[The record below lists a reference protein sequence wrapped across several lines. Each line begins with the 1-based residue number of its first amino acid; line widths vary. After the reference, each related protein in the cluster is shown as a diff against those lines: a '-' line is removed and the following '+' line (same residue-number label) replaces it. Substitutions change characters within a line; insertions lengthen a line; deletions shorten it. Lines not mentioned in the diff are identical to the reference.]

1 MNTDTKAT
9 PAQVKAINAT
19 LAKTGLMSDKADIV
33 LNATDGRTT
42 HSSAMSIEEAR
53 ALLLALNRNVKTAQ
67 APVKPTQKMANKLF
81 SMAHEIGWIKEITL
95 VTPSGIT
102 KKKDYSAVHAWI
114 GKFGYLHKPL
124 SQYTYA
130 ELPKLVAQFE
140 YGPYKHFLNK
150 L

>member
-1 MNTDTKAT
+1 MQAT
-9 PAQVKAINAT
+9 TAQIKAINAI
-19 LAKTGLMSDKADIV
+19 LARAGQMDNKAEIV
-33 LNATDGRTT
+33 LNATRGRTT
-42 HSSAMSIEEAR
+42 HSSAMSFEEAR

-67 APVKPTQKMANKLF
+67 APVKPAQKMAKKLF
-81 SMAHEIGWIKEITL
+81 AMAHEMGWIKEVTL

-124 SQYTYA
+124 SQYTYS

>member
-1 MNTDTKAT
+1 MQAT
-9 PAQVKAINAT
+9 TAQIKAINAI
-19 LAKTGLMSDKADIV
+19 LARAGQMENKADIV
-33 LNATDGRTT
+33 LNATNGRTT
-42 HSSAMSIEEAR
+42 HSSAMSFEEAR

-67 APVKPTQKMANKLF
+67 APVKPAQKMAKKLF
-81 SMAHEIGWIKEITL
+81 AMAHEMGWIKEITL

-124 SQYTYA
+124 SQYTYS